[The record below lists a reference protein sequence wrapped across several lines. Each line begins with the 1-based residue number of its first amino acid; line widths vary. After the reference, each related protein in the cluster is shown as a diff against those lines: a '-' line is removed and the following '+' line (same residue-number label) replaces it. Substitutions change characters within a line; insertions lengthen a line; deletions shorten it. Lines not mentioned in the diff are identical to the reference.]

1 MSVAPTVLAGGAVPS
16 STEQALIHLPQLDL
30 FMQDPIAPLFVLLS
44 YLLWW
49 MIWWNSLFFRMIT
62 HVRLSGSGIYKCCL
76 ALCRP

>member
-49 MIWWNSLFFRMIT
+49 IFGGIPFFF
-62 HVRLSGSGIYKCCL
+62 G
-76 ALCRP
+76 